1 MSSLFNQYKK
11 IFFEILSIKY
21 LKIALLNTFFSYLI
35 TVTIFTLFYQK
46 LDILVLL
53 IFSTIISIGF
63 TFFTYKFFYFK
74 TKKNLFFEE
83 LKRMYFIY
91 LSTFFLSYIIIKY
104 LLETLYIN
112 LLLVIGI
119 TQSLT
124 ILINVFS
131 QFIYIFRKKY

>member
-1 MSSLFNQYKK
+1 MNYLFNQYKK

-21 LKIALLNTFFSYLI
+21 LKIAVLNTFFSYLI
-35 TVTIFTLFYQK
+35 TVVIFSLFYQK
-46 LDILVLL
+46 LGIFVLL

-83 LKRMYFIY
+83 LKRMYLIY
-91 LSTFFLSYIIIKY
+91 LSTFFLSYIIIQF
-104 LLETLYIN
+104 LLETLSFN
-112 LLLVIGI
+112 LFLVIGI

-124 ILINVFS
+124 ILINVLS
-131 QFIYIFRKKY
+131 QFIYIFQKRY